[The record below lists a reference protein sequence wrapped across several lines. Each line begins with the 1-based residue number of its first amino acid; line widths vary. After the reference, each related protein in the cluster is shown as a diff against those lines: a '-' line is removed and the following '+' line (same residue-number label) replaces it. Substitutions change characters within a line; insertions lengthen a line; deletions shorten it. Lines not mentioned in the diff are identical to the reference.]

1 LRHRIRL
8 ASMTTSPPLGWPDRM
23 SAARSGTR
31 VALMVALGILLVAG
45 AGVGIG
51 LMVWGEPETT
61 GVQAAPAF
69 RTGTDAPAM
78 EGLDA
83 ATRRATLGSAT
94 LMLPPEPYVLYP
106 DPVQL
111 GGVLNVIF
119 LANAEVHS
127 NYQEGRDWQA
137 TVALAE
143 IRSDVAG
150 ADLERAGIRV
160 LNELG
165 HEFYGGHPSKITRLR
180 SADRAIDGRAG
191 MEFRADV
198 YYSAEG
204 LSSRY
209 DRVVVWLVR
218 GDDGSLVA
226 AISSIPDDAPSQLA
240 ELAASAMNA
249 LRLA

>member
-1 LRHRIRL
+1 
-8 ASMTTSPPLGWPDRM
+8 MTTSPPLGWPDRM
-23 SAARSGTR
+23 SAAGSGTK
-31 VALMVALGILLVAG
+31 VALMVALGIVLVAG

-51 LMVWGEPETT
+51 LMVWQEPATT
-61 GVQAAPAF
+61 AARATPAF
-69 RTGTDAPAM
+69 RTLTDAPAM

-83 ATRRATLGSAT
+83 ATRRATLRAAT
-94 LMLPPEPYVLYP
+94 LTLPPEPYVLYP

-111 GGVLNVIF
+111 AGVVNVIF
-119 LANAEVHS
+119 LANAEVHP

-143 IRSDVAG
+143 ISSELAG

-165 HEFYGGHPSKITRLR
+165 RTFYGGHPTKITHLR

-191 MEFRADV
+191 MEFRADA

-204 LSSRY
+204 LPSRY

-226 AISSIPDDAPSQLA
+226 AISSVPDDAPSQLA
-240 ELAASAMNA
+240 ELAASAMNS
-249 LRLA
+249 LTVV

>member
-1 LRHRIRL
+1 
-8 ASMTTSPPLGWPDRM
+8 MTTSPPLGWPDRM
-23 SAARSGTR
+23 SAAGSGTK
-31 VALMVALGILLVAG
+31 VALMVALGIVLVAG

-51 LMVWGEPETT
+51 LMVWQDPAKT
-61 GVQAAPAF
+61 AARATPVF
-69 RTGTDAPAM
+69 RTVTDAPAM

-94 LMLPPEPYVLYP
+94 LTLPPEPYVLYP

-111 GGVLNVIF
+111 GGVLNVIL

-127 NYQEGRDWQA
+127 NYQEGHDWQA

-143 IRSDVAG
+143 SSSDLTG

-165 HEFYGGHPSKITRLR
+165 QEFYGGHPTKITHLR

-198 YYSAEG
+198 YYSADG
-204 LSSRY
+204 LPSRY

-226 AISSIPDDAPSQLA
+226 AISSVPDDAPSSLA
-240 ELAASAMNA
+240 ELAASAMNSLTVA
-249 LRLA
+249 